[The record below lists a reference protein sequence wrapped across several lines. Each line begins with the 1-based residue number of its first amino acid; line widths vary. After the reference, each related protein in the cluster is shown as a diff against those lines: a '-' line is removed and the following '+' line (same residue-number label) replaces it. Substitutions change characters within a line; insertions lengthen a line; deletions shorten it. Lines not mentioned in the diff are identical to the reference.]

1 MNIQQRIIEQGI
13 FSPIAKIGMYE
24 VVGLGLAAAAPKVIN
39 AGERAYNEVKDRIET
54 EQAIKAEGIQAK
66 SYAEAK
72 MKLDSIRFDRV
83 CDELGV
89 PVPQKP
95 ASDASEQEQ
104 LDYQFKVL
112 DIYQKENI
120 KNFNEIATILEPINE
135 SL

>member
-1 MNIQQRIIEQGI
+1 MNIQKRIIEQGM
-13 FSPIAKIGMYE
+13 FRPVAKIGMYA
-24 VVGLGLAAAAPKVIN
+24 VVGLGLAAVAPKVIN

-95 ASDASEQEQ
+95 ASDASVQEQ
-104 LDYQFKVL
+104 MDYQFKVL

-120 KNFNEIATILEPINE
+120 KNLNEIATILEATNE

>member
-1 MNIQQRIIEQGI
+1 MNIQRSMEGGI
-13 FSPIAKIGMYE
+13 LRAVGKIGMCA
-24 VVGLGLAAAAPKVIN
+24 VAGLALATAAPKVIN

-72 MKLDSIRFDRV
+72 MKLDSIRFDRI

-112 DIYQKENI
+112 DICQKEKI
-120 KNFNEIATILEPINE
+120 KNLNEIATTLEAINE

>member
-1 MNIQQRIIEQGI
+1 MNIQQRIIKQGT
-13 FSPIAKIGMYE
+13 FRPVAKIGMYA
-24 VVGLGLAAAAPKVIN
+24 VVGLGLAAVAPKVIN
-39 AGERAYNEVKDRIET
+39 ASERAYNEVKDRIET

-95 ASDASEQEQ
+95 ASDASVQEQ

-120 KNFNEIATILEPINE
+120 KNLNELATTLEAINE